1 MRRNMISK
9 RIAVAFCSKKHDS
22 WRRGVHG
29 MGWKDIDFA
38 EAAQIQQR
46 LGLRI
51 DWMRRL
57 GRLLSESFGRKCD
70 VASGAGLARAIA
82 EFECE
87 MGIEPTGIVAC
98 ATRKALIAQFESL
111 GVRWIG
117 PNLESGV
124 LFSWQTE
131 ATLYER
137 YCENV
142 ERLDGAWMRRD
153 YALQLV
159 GLRGVRLRSRC
170 LERTDSAMRFAQSA
184 YGDRQHLSADKPDY
198 FDSAMGL
205 FWVENGVKHAQLY
218 RCVVNPAS
226 VWAQGTAH
234 LNNGQYAYGVGR
246 HRTRDSAHIDA
257 VRRYADISWDKSWI
271 YDDSGDSVQYIA
283 LVGTSPIEVVRSTGA
298 SLDVSDADIAR
309 AESAFADRTPEYVDA
324 QKIRINIHSCAENK
338 PSSLGCQNI
347 APEDYA
353 SLMSTILRL
362 TELQKRRYGFELPIE
377 YFLSDGSWFE

>member
-1 MRRNMISK
+1 
-9 RIAVAFCSKKHDS
+9 
-22 WRRGVHG
+22 
-29 MGWKDIDFA
+29 
-38 EAAQIQQR
+38 
-46 LGLRI
+46 
-51 DWMRRL
+51 
-57 GRLLSESFGRKCD
+57 
-70 VASGAGLARAIA
+70 
-82 EFECE
+82 
-87 MGIEPTGIVAC
+87 
-98 ATRKALIAQFESL
+98 
-111 GVRWIG
+111 
-117 PNLESGV
+117 
-124 LFSWQTE
+124 
-131 ATLYER
+131 
-137 YCENV
+137 
-142 ERLDGAWMRRD
+142 
-153 YALQLV
+153 
-159 GLRGVRLRSRC
+159 
-170 LERTDSAMRFAQSA
+170 MRFAQSA

>member
-1 MRRNMISK
+1 
-9 RIAVAFCSKKHDS
+9 
-22 WRRGVHG
+22 

-87 MGIEPTGIVAC
+87 MGIEPTGIVAR

-362 TELQKRRYGFELPIE
+362 TELQRRRYGFELPIE

>member
-1 MRRNMISK
+1 
-9 RIAVAFCSKKHDS
+9 
-22 WRRGVHG
+22 

-131 ATLYER
+131 A
-137 YCENV
+137 
-142 ERLDGAWMRRD
+142 A
-153 YALQLV
+153 
-159 GLRGVRLRSRC
+159 
-170 LERTDSAMRFAQSA
+170 
-184 YGDRQHLSADKPDY
+184 
-198 FDSAMGL
+198 
-205 FWVENGVKHAQLY
+205 
-218 RCVVNPAS
+218 
-226 VWAQGTAH
+226 
-234 LNNGQYAYGVGR
+234 
-246 HRTRDSAHIDA
+246 
-257 VRRYADISWDKSWI
+257 
-271 YDDSGDSVQYIA
+271 
-283 LVGTSPIEVVRSTGA
+283 
-298 SLDVSDADIAR
+298 
-309 AESAFADRTPEYVDA
+309 
-324 QKIRINIHSCAENK
+324 
-338 PSSLGCQNI
+338 
-347 APEDYA
+347 
-353 SLMSTILRL
+353 
-362 TELQKRRYGFELPIE
+362 
-377 YFLSDGSWFE
+377 